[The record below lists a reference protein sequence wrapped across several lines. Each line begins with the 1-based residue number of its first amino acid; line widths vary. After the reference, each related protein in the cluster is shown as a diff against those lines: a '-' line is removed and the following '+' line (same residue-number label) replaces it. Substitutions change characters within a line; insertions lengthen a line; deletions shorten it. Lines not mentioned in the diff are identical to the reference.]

1 MKIGIVFLA
10 FTLLLGSGLAFSEP
24 CERAHRLFVIERN
37 KNGNRI
43 QYDVCVNANSD
54 LVGLDPVKAYWVLES
69 GEKEKLNLIETRY
82 AYGILSQERLGRN
95 RFAISV
101 AALKDRQIIIE
112 KVEDRFRAI
121 VPILGTRS
129 FLDKVYVDAEE
140 KWIGPPKVQ
149 YVDLFGWTAQT
160 YVRIEER
167 ITPR

>member
-24 CERAHRLFVIERN
+24 CERVHRLFVIERN

-69 GEKEKLNLIETRY
+69 GEKEKLNFIETRY

-95 RFAISV
+95 RFAISLV
-101 AALKDRQIIIE
+101 ALKGREIIIE
-112 KVEDRFRAI
+112 KIEDRFRA
-121 VPILGTRS
+121 VLPIRGTQS
-129 FLDKVYVDAEE
+129 FLDKVYVDADE
-140 KWIGPPKVQ
+140 KWTGLPKVQ
-149 YVDLFGWTAQT
+149 YVDLFGWTALT
-160 YVRIEER
+160 YTPVEER
-167 ITPR
+167 ITVK